1 MSFQDRKETEYQIN
15 LHKYFPKENAS
26 QEKFYPAKALTGN
39 MNESPTK
46 KTLGNLKTA
55 DQQRKGTKA
64 IIEISDRGIKAGQQ
78 IIDFELSGK
87 KGKNLGSILDQQD
100 KVNLSSIVKQKL
112 TDNPTDPS
120 LITASD
126 QAAN

>member
-1 MSFQDRKETEYQIN
+1 
-15 LHKYFPKENAS
+15 
-26 QEKFYPAKALTGN
+26 

-120 LITASD
+120 LITA
-126 QAAN
+126 